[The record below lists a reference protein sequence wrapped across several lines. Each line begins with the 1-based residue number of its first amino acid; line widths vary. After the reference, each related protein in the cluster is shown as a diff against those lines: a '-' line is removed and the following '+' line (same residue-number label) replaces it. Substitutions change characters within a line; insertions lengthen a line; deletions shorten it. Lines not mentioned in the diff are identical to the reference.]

1 MIKDILN
8 DIFSPYSS
16 FGDKCLAALIALL
29 MLVGVGLLGLLAF
42 ILVDSVGITPTKTT
56 VTVVEEKQVVPPTTY
71 ILMAGKIFIPQHHPK
86 SYRLHFKIDGEE
98 VSLTVEKKFFDD
110 IKVGDKI
117 EVDYGF
123 GRLSNSRQPTK
134 IRLVTR

>member
-8 DIFSPYSS
+8 DIFPPYWS
-16 FGDKCLAALIALL
+16 FGDKCLATLMAL
-29 MLVGVGLLGLLAF
+29 GVLGLLAF
-42 ILVDSVGITPTKTT
+42 IIVDSVGITPTKTT
-56 VTVVEEKQVVPPTTY
+56 VTVVEEKQVVPAHTTY
-71 ILMAGKIFIPQHHPK
+71 IMTGKIFIPQHHPK

-123 GRLSNSRQPTK
+123 GRLSNSRKPTK

>member
-8 DIFSPYSS
+8 NISPYSS
-16 FGDKCLAALIALL
+16 FEDKCLLAALMALCL
-29 MLVGVGLLGLLAF
+29 VGLLGLLAF

-56 VTVVEEKQVVPPTTY
+56 VTVVEEKQVVPAHTTY
-71 ILMAGKIFIPQHHPK
+71 ILVGKIFIPQHHPK
-86 SYRLHFKIDGEE
+86 SYRLHFKIDGKK

-123 GRLSNSRQPTK
+123 GRLRRQPTK